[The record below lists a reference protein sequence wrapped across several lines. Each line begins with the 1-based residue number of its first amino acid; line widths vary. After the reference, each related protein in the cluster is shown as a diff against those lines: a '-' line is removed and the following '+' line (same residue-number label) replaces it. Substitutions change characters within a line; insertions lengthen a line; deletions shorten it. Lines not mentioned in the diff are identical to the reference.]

1 MLNSK
6 KYTVQ
11 ICGETYVIVSA
22 EPTDKIELSVANVD
36 ALMRNINDGTVSTS
50 LKKSAILTALRLS
63 LEIQSLKEELSQTQQ
78 AVQRI
83 ITQLEIP

>member
-11 ICGETYVIVSA
+11 ICGETYVIIST
-22 EPTDKIELSVANVD
+22 ESSIKIENSVASVD
-36 ALMRNINDGTVSTS
+36 ALMRDISDSTVSTS

-63 LEIQSLKEELSQTQQ
+63 LEIQTLKEELAQAQQ